1 MSPSNDNNP
10 LLQGEDQDGVHR
22 QQAEAVHHLL
32 QEEDRHYEEGNSKEL
47 VVEIMQNLKRGKKLS
62 NWEC

>member
-32 QEEDRHYEEGNSKEL
+32 QEEDWDYEEGLFLCSMSVGTKIS
-47 VVEIMQNLKRGKKLS
+47 VS
-62 NWEC
+62 N